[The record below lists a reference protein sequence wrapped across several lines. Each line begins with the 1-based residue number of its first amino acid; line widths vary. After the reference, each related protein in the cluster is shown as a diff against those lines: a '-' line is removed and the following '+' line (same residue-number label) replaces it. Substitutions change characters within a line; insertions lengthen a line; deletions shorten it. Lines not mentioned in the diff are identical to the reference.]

1 MSSPDRV
8 ALPASAYDRFT
19 LSDRVQH
26 AVMVVSFLVLAVTGL
41 PQKYIYLN
49 SHYLDD
55 LIDLMGGLETVRVV
69 HRWAATALM
78 LVTVY
83 HLLAA
88 AHRVLVRRVSLSMLP
103 RYQDVVD
110 GLQAVRYNLGL
121 ARERPRTD
129 RYSWEEKVEYWSLIW
144 GTMVMIATGFMLW
157 NPVATTRFL
166 PGQWI
171 PAAQV
176 VHGGEALLAILAVL
190 VWHFYSV
197 HLRHFN
203 RAMFSG
209 QLSEQEMEHEHP
221 LELERIKTGR
231 ARSAADPLV
240 LARRQRIFLPVAG
253 VVAAL
258 LLAGIYWFVTFE
270 QTAITTLPVR

>member
-1 MSSPDRV
+1 MSTP
-8 ALPASAYDRFT
+8 PTFEPPPTYERFAR
-19 LSDRVQH
+19 SDRVQH

-41 PQKYIYLN
+41 PQKYVYLN
-49 SHYLDD
+49 NRYLDG
-55 LIDLMGGLETVRVV
+55 LIDLLGGLEAVRVI
-69 HRWAATALM
+69 HRVAATVLM

-83 HLLAA
+83 HLLAVA
-88 AHRVLVRRVSLSMLP
+88 QRVLVRRVALSMLP
-103 RYQDVVD
+103 RFQDVVD

-129 RYSWEEKVEYWSLIW
+129 RYTWEEKVEYWSLIW
-144 GTMVMIATGFMLW
+144 GTIVMIATGFMLW
-157 NPVATTRFL
+157 NPVATARFL
-166 PGQWI
+166 PGEWI

-197 HLRHFN
+197 HLRHLN
-203 RAMFSG
+203 RSMLTG
-209 QLSEQEMEHEHP
+209 RMTEPEMEHEHP
-221 LELERIKTGR
+221 LELERIK
-231 ARSAADPLV
+231 ARPAQPGPDPAA
-240 LARRQRIFLPVAG
+240 LAKRQRIFLPVAG

-270 QTAITTLPVR
+270 QTAITTLPPR

>member
-1 MSSPDRV
+1 
-8 ALPASAYDRFT
+8 
-19 LSDRVQH
+19 
-26 AVMVVSFLVLAVTGL
+26 
-41 PQKYIYLN
+41 
-49 SHYLDD
+49 
-55 LIDLMGGLETVRVV
+55 
-69 HRWAATALM
+69 
-78 LVTVY
+78 
-83 HLLAA
+83 
-88 AHRVLVRRVSLSMLP
+88 
-103 RYQDVVD
+103 VVD

>member
-1 MSSPDRV
+1 MSSPDRF
-8 ALPASAYDRFT
+8 APLAPAYDRFKV
-19 LSDRVQH
+19 SDRVQH
-26 AVMVVSFLVLAVTGL
+26 AVMVVSFLVLTVTGL
-41 PQKYIYLN
+41 PQKFIYLN
-49 SHYLDD
+49 NRYLDD

-69 HRWAATALM
+69 HRWAATVLM
-78 LVTVY
+78 VVTVY

-121 ARERPRTD
+121 AKERPRTD
-129 RYSWEEKVEYWSLIW
+129 RYTWEEKVEYWSLVW
-144 GTMVMIATGFMLW
+144 GTIVMIATGFMLW
-157 NPVATTRFL
+157 NPVATARFL

-176 VHGGEALLAILAVL
+176 IHGGEAILAILAVL

-203 RAMFSG
+203 RSMFTG
-209 QLSEQEMEHEHP
+209 GLTEQEMEHEHP
-221 LELERIKTGR
+221 LELERIKAGT
-231 ARSAADPLV
+231 ARPAVEPLV
-240 LARRQRIFLPVAG
+240 LARRQKVFLPVAG

-270 QTAITTLPVR
+270 QTAITTLPMR

>member
-1 MSSPDRV
+1 V
-8 ALPASAYDRFT
+8 AAHERFRR
-19 LSDRVQH
+19 SDRVQH
-26 AVMVVSFLVLAVTGL
+26 AVMAISFLVLTVTGL
-41 PQKYIYLN
+41 PQKFIHLN
-49 SHYLDD
+49 NRYLDG

-69 HRWAATALM
+69 HRWAATTLM

-88 AHRVLVRRVSLSMLP
+88 AHRILVRRVSLSMLP

-121 ARERPRTD
+121 TKERPRTD
-129 RYSWEEKVEYWSLIW
+129 RYTWEEKVEYWSLIW
-144 GTMVMIATGFMLW
+144 GTLVMIATGFMLW
-157 NPVATTRFL
+157 NPVATARFL

-176 VHGGEALLAILAVL
+176 VHGGEAILAILAVL

-203 RAMFSG
+203 RSMFTG
-209 QLSEQEMEHEHP
+209 HMTEEEMEHEHP
-221 LELERIKTGR
+221 LELERIKAGT
-231 ARSAADPLV
+231 AHPAHDPLT
-240 LARRQRIFLPVAG
+240 LAKRQKAFLPVAG
-253 VVAAL
+253 VVALL

-270 QTAITTLPVR
+270 QTAITTVR